1 MLPETELVKYGL
13 TGIVFALIY
22 LISAILKQEAK
33 SREEER
39 KMYTNHVE
47 HNTAVMQSVKDSTDA
62 NTEATKQNTGINR
75 ELAQAIRDLRTYLMS
90 KK

>member
-1 MLPETELVKYGL
+1 MIPETELVKYGL
-13 TGIVFALIY
+13 TGISFALIY
-22 LISAILKQEAK
+22 LIGAILKQEAK

-47 HNTAVMQSVKDSTDA
+47 HNTAIMQSVKDSTDA
-62 NTEATKQNTGINR
+62 NTKSTETNTAINR
-75 ELAQAIRDLRTYLMS
+75 ELTQAIRDLRTYLMS